1 MRIDNQRSMR
11 RLRPL
16 KLGQCHRNLKNNKAN
31 GNRQRKEKDNDDA
44 ICTNTLNCLIKEVQ
58 LALRFY
64 DLISAR
70 TDAHSLLVLANEGF
84 ATWSFIDLGPIV
96 HLFTCRRVNKESL
109 EHENTGNCETSSR
122 YNLTRRP
129 RQIFDAQIRKDLYLY
144 SKPYAQLLSMS
155 QTTSMRKS
163 IFFELTRCSSRE
175 PNTCNPWNP
184 VYSTPTLFLSNEPM

>member
-1 MRIDNQRSMR
+1 MKIDNQRSMR

-31 GNRQRKEKDNDDA
+31 ENRQQKEKDNDNA
-44 ICTNTLNCLIKEVQ
+44 ICTNTLKCLRKEVQ
-58 LALRFY
+58 PALRFY

-70 TDAHSLLVLANEGF
+70 TDAHLLLVLANEGS
-84 ATWSFIDLGPIV
+84 ATWSFIDLDPIV
-96 HLFTCRRVNKESL
+96 HLSTCRRVSKESL
-109 EHENTGNCETSSR
+109 EHEYTRNCGTSSR

-144 SKPYAQLLSMS
+144 SKPYARLLSMS
-155 QTTSMRKS
+155 QTTSMRKP
-163 IFFELTRCSSRE
+163 ICLELTRCSSRE

-184 VYSTPTLFLSNEPM
+184 VYSTPTHFLSK